1 MIAELP
7 ELGRLGRRRTAALA
21 GLAPV
26 AREIG
31 QRDPTREIGGGRP
44 TPRAMLYPAALQA
57 SRVSAPLMAFRAGPE
72 ARGRPPRQ
80 AIMAVARR
88 LLTVLNAKLRDKV
101 DCRAN
106 SA

>member
-1 MIAELP
+1 
-7 ELGRLGRRRTAALA
+7 
-21 GLAPV
+21 
-26 AREIG
+26 
-31 QRDPTREIGGGRP
+31 
-44 TPRAMLYPAALQA
+44 
-57 SRVSAPLMAFRAGPE
+57 MAFRAGPE
-72 ARGRPPRQ
+72 ARGRPARQ